1 MNLIDTIEISSGSRG
16 TTIEFA
22 RLAEDGKTVANV
34 KEYKPSKPLCE
45 WLEELMHNN
54 SETFVFEMPIILPG
68 WISITFK
75 VVRNPELQPA

>member
-45 WLEELMHNN
+45 WLEELMHCQDRRRKPY
-54 SETFVFEMPIILPG
+54 TLLKQWV
-68 WISITFK
+68 
-75 VVRNPELQPA
+75 